1 LFRAFTRR
9 EIRLNSS
16 HNRAGRFTH
25 ASSPN
30 ILIQLESEIARAL
43 KNSFSG
49 NYLIVEEKFNEDS
62 DSAEKDI

>member
-1 LFRAFTRR
+1 VL
-9 EIRLNSS
+9 EHSPI
-16 HNRAGRFTH
+16 